1 MHSVTHGAELASMVL
16 DQFAGKIAD
25 LASETMGR
33 SVPSPLHM
41 VEELDMYYGKKISAK
56 ETTLN

>member
-1 MHSVTHGAELASMVL
+1 MVL

-25 LASETMGR
+25 LASETMGH

-41 VEELDMYYGKKISAK
+41 VEELDMYFGKKISAK